1 MRGRCGSI
9 RRVARIGFG
18 ICCGIGGSRG
28 FKFRRQHPIGRYIV
42 DFYCVEL
49 KLAIEV
55 DGKHHEASWMI
66 DYENAR
72 VAYLTRKGVEL
83 LRVPNELLR
92 THPQV
97 VADQI
102 EWAVAR
108 RGPSPGLRPP
118 SPR

>member
-1 MRGRCGSI
+1 M
-9 RRVARIGFG
+9 ARIGFG